1 VLRDI
6 LARLRGNA
14 GRRGLTARLTALKPA
29 YLGMQMAHTGMAV
42 FLVAVAMVMT
52 YEVER
57 DVRLVP
63 GESVEVSG
71 YQFRFQGISRVQGP
85 NYSAERGEV
94 EVSRNGRV
102 FTTLHP
108 EKRHHPGQEMPM
120 TKAALDRGL
129 FRDLYVS
136 LGDPLGEGAWV
147 VRVYYKPY
155 MTWMWGGCLLMVF
168 GGLLAAADRRYR
180 LAGARRA
187 APAPGSAAAYPAGG
201 G

>member
-1 VLRDI
+1 
-6 LARLRGNA
+6 
-14 GRRGLTARLTALKPA
+14 
-29 YLGMQMAHTGMAV
+29 TGVAV

-63 GESVEVSG
+63 GEGVEVSG

-94 EVSRNGRV
+94 EVSRNGRL

-136 LGDPLGEGAWV
+136 LGDPLGGGAWV

-155 MTWMWGGCLLMVF
+155 MSWMWSGCLLMVF
-168 GGLLAAADRRYR
+168 GGVLAAADRRYR
-180 LAGARRA
+180 LAGARSA

-201 G
+201 S